1 MKPRT
6 IAGHQAA
13 AGTPTSMGRKIADI
27 DRLQIHGLMP
37 ATGGGN
43 HRFHTASISVK
54 RPDPPVCRV
63 GLVTNIYGKGRVV
76 ALACSPL
83 ETSDLCTSH
92 GTRFLECFDLITSPL
107 GGLRP
112 MRAESFLTCKMP
124 RPAIRIRS
132 PFLRIVEFPRSLQ
145 GPRQAITKG
154 GLYVE
159 LGVR

>member
-1 MKPRT
+1 
-6 IAGHQAA
+6 
-13 AGTPTSMGRKIADI
+13 MGRKIADI
-27 DRLQIHGLMP
+27 DRQQIHRLMP
-37 ATGGGN
+37 AIGGGN
-43 HRFHTASISVK
+43 HRFHTANISVK

-63 GLVTNIYGKGRVV
+63 GLVTNIQKGGLSRYR
-76 ALACSPL
+76 S
-83 ETSDLCTSH
+83 TSDLCTSH

-112 MRAESFLTCKMP
+112 IRAESFLTCKMP